1 MQQLTE
7 AVEGFSVKLQH
18 RQLPT
23 SVQQPRPPSRD
34 LKPPGISRDDDPF
47 EMSVVGAKDTKL
59 QKGNPSLLF
68 PSALVPD
75 LAPEQTYHMA
85 AVPLLDT
92 QEEVHVVHQ
101 QCMEMSHVQSRY

>member
-7 AVEGFSVKLQH
+7 PVEGFSVKLQH

-34 LKPPGISRDDDPF
+34 LKPPGIPRDDDPF

-59 QKGNPSLLF
+59 QEGNPSLLF

-75 LAPEQTYHMA
+75 LAPEHTYHMA

-92 QEEVHVVHQ
+92 QEEVQVVHQ
-101 QCMEMSHVQSRY
+101 QCMKMSHVQSRY

>member
-23 SVQQPRPPSRD
+23 SVQQPRLSSRD

-47 EMSVVGAKDTKL
+47 EMGVVGAKDTKL

-75 LAPEQTYHMA
+75 IAPDHTYHMA
-85 AVPLLDT
+85 AVPFLGRYT
-92 QEEVHVVHQ
+92 RGSPSGPSTVHENVT
-101 QCMEMSHVQSRY
+101 CSI